1 MEMKFSTN
9 LAAPIEDNEPDEEEQ
24 AMSQRSMSVGSIK
37 GGVDRENQLVAGEI
51 PVVDNLT
58 NREKKALTKRLV
70 KQEAEFREHMREVV
84 KDFPTMKET
93 IGGGNFNKAIRETL
107 FSQMEECKESI
118 DSNPEPENEEIIDQ
132 VQKFLK

>member
-9 LAAPIEDNEPDEEEQ
+9 LAAPIDENDPDEEEQ
-24 AMSQRSMSVGSIK
+24 AMSQRSMSTGSIK
-37 GGVDRENQLVAGEI
+37 GVDRENQLVAGEI
-51 PVVDNLT
+51 PVVENLT
-58 NREKKALTKRLV
+58 NREKKALTKRLI

-93 IGGGNFNKAIRETL
+93 VGGGNFDKAIRETL

-118 DSNPEPENEEIIDQ
+118 DGNQEPENEEIVDEF
-132 VQKFLK
+132 QKFLR